1 MLKEKLPWIVV
12 AVLSAVLIIV
22 SFLWVDAMNKLD
34 SGNLSAQRD
43 LIREYCSKT
52 DEDSRAKCQVELDD
66 MNNMLKQFRKD
77 IKAERAGAS
86 AQVQVETVPVEP
98 VAGQ

>member
-43 LIREYCSKT
+43 LIREYCPYGTVST
-52 DEDSRAKCQVELDD
+52 CCSCRL
-66 MNNMLKQFRKD
+66 
-77 IKAERAGAS
+77 
-86 AQVQVETVPVEP
+86 VQPDT
-98 VAGQ
+98 